1 MAKHGRLMN
10 PEDIKSKIQSVDKNS
25 DGVIDKS
32 EFIQIATKKIILN
45 RLKEN
50 NYTWTNGW
58 QLNCRGNWH
67 VAATDMSLRIQISN
81 SPSLKFIDNS
91 PSIQKSIKLP

>member
-50 NYTWTNGW
+50 NYT
-58 QLNCRGNWH
+58 
-67 VAATDMSLRIQISN
+67 
-81 SPSLKFIDNS
+81 
-91 PSIQKSIKLP
+91 